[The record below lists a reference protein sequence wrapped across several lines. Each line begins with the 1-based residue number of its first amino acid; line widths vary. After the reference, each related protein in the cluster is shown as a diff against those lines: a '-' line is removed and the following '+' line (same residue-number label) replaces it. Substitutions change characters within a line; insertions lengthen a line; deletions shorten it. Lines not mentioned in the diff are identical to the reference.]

1 MVRRRRILTIDYHI
15 GRHTLQGVFLVL
27 AGLLVLFG
35 FLELLSQLNDVG
47 KGQFRLSDA
56 FVYAAL
62 TLPRQAVILM
72 PISALLGCTVALGML
87 ADHNEL
93 TAMQAAGISVR
104 RIGFSVAA
112 ASIVLMLIS
121 IFVAE
126 FIAPPLDQY
135 ARQRRSEARY
145 GKKVLMSKSGFWV
158 RQDRFFIHVAGSF
171 SERQASD
178 IELYELDAEG
188 QISRFLHAR
197 SATLQGDRT
206 WLLEGV
212 SQQIVQGEVILTEA
226 IGNYRLNSFLTPHQ
240 MQIFKLP
247 PGSLSISDLWTYIR
261 SLKARNQNAENYD
274 LAFWQK
280 ITQPVN
286 TASMVL
292 LALTFIFGPVRLRS
306 AGKRI
311 ATGVIVGT
319 MLYMLYQV
327 CGHMGLLFDIPPALT
342 TLVPVI
348 LILLFALRQLGRA
361 F

>member
-1 MVRRRRILTIDYHI
+1 MALKRINTIDRHI
-15 GRHTLQGVFLVL
+15 GRNTLQGVFLVL
-27 AGLLVLFG
+27 AGLMFLFG

-56 FVYAAL
+56 FVYVAL
-62 TLPRQAVILM
+62 TLPRQAVTLM
-72 PISALLGCTVALGML
+72 PISALLGCTVALGMM

-104 RIGFSVAA
+104 RIGLSVAS
-112 ASIVLMLIS
+112 ASIALMLIS

-126 FIAPPLDQY
+126 YVAPPLDQH
-135 ARQRRSEARY
+135 ARLRRSQARY
-145 GKKVLMSKSGFWV
+145 GKTVLVSKSGFWV
-158 RQDRFFIHVAGSF
+158 RQDQFFIHVAGSF
-171 SERQASD
+171 SADQAAD
-178 IELYELDAEG
+178 IELYELNSEG
-188 QISRFLHAR
+188 RISRFLHAR
-197 SATLQGDRT
+197 TARLQEDRT

-212 SQQIVQGEVILTEA
+212 SEQNVEGDVIQTRELES
-226 IGNYRLNSFLTPHQ
+226 YRLTRFLTPHQ

-247 PGSLSISDLWTYIR
+247 PDSLSISDLWAYVR

-280 ITQPVN
+280 IAQPVT

-292 LALTFIFGPVRLRS
+292 LALTFIFGSVRMRS

-311 ATGVIVGT
+311 ATGVIVGI
-319 MLYMLYQV
+319 LFYLLNQV
-327 CGHMGLLFDIPPALT
+327 FGHMGLLFNIPPQLT
-342 TLVPVI
+342 TFVPVG

>member
-1 MVRRRRILTIDYHI
+1 MRLQRLHTIDYLI
-15 GRHTLQGVFLVL
+15 GRNTLQGVLLVL
-27 AGLLVLFG
+27 AGLMFLFG

-56 FVYAAL
+56 FIYAAL

-72 PISALLGCTVALGML
+72 PISALLGATVSLGMM

-104 RIGFSVAA
+104 RISLSVAS
-112 ASIVLMLIS
+112 ASIVLMLLTLC
-121 IFVAE
+121 VAE

-135 ARQRRSEARY
+135 ARMRRSEARY
-145 GKKVLMSKSGFWV
+145 GKTVLVSKSGFWV

-171 SERQASD
+171 SANQASD
-178 IELYELDAEG
+178 IELYQLDPEG
-188 QISRFLHAR
+188 QINRFLHAR
-197 SATLQGDRT
+197 KATLQEDRT
-206 WLLEGV
+206 WLLEDV
-212 SQQIVQGEVILTEA
+212 SEQRIEGDVIETQA
-226 IGNYRLNSFLTPHQ
+226 IEHYRLNHFLTPQQ

-247 PGSLSISDLWTYIR
+247 PDSLSISDLWAYIR

-280 ITQPVN
+280 TTQPLT

-292 LALTFIFGPVRLRS
+292 MALTFIFGPVRMRS

-319 MLYMLYQV
+319 MFYLLNQV
-327 CGHMGLLFDIPPALT
+327 FGHMGLLFNIPPALT
-342 TLVPVI
+342 TLVPVG
-348 LILLFALRQLGRA
+348 LILLYAIRQLSRA

>member
-1 MVRRRRILTIDYHI
+1 MRLQRIHTIDYYI
-15 GRHTLQGVFLVL
+15 GRNTLQGVFLVL
-27 AGLLVLFG
+27 AGLLILFG

-56 FVYAAL
+56 FVYVAL

-72 PISALLGCTVALGML
+72 PISALLGCTISLGVM
-87 ADHNEL
+87 ADNNEL
-93 TAMQAAGISVR
+93 TAMQSAGISVR
-104 RIGFSVAA
+104 RIGLSVAS

-126 FIAPPLDQY
+126 YIAPPLDQY
-135 ARQRRSEARY
+135 ARLQRSQARY
-145 GKKVLMSKSGFWV
+145 GKTVLVSKSGFWV

-171 SERQASD
+171 SDQQASD

-188 QISRFLHAR
+188 RISRFMHAR
-197 SATLQGDRT
+197 TATLQGDRT

-212 SQQIVQGEVILTEA
+212 SQQSINGEVIQTEA
-226 IGNYRLNSFLTPHQ
+226 VANYRLSSFLTPSQ

-292 LALTFIFGPVRLRS
+292 LALTFIFGPVRMRS

-319 MLYMLYQV
+319 MLYLLYQV
-327 CGHMGLLFDIPPALT
+327 FGHMGLLFDIPPALT
-342 TLVPVI
+342 TLAPVG